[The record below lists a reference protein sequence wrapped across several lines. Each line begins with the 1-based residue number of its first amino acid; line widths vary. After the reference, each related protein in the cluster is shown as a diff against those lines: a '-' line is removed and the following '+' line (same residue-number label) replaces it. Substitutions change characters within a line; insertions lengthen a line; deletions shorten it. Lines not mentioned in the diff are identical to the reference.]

1 MKEEQSNKL
10 TSFEHNDYVDTSMFD
25 IGMAVGDITP
35 AHSIIL
41 NNPEGKELIIDFS
54 GDKVIVTGELEY
66 NEAAKLFFEA
76 LDSYFQD
83 MVNKKV
89 EERLLEK
96 QK

>member
-1 MKEEQSNKL
+1 MKETIKIDE
-10 TSFEHNDYVDTSMFD
+10 EYNDYVDTSMFD
-25 IGMAVGDITP
+25 NDMAIQDITP
-35 AHSIIL
+35 AHSIII
-41 NNPEGKELIIDFS
+41 NNPEGKELSIDFS

-66 NEAAKLFFEA
+66 DEAAKLFFEA

-83 MVNKKV
+83 VIDKKV